1 MKTKNDVNN
10 FNNDNDIDNIDIDTN
25 ENNEKDEAKKN
36 IYDTK
41 DINNF
46 VNVNTN
52 NLVKENIDKIIFHKF
67 GIKNIGKYLL

>member
-1 MKTKNDVNN
+1 MKTKKDDIN
-10 FNNDNDIDNIDIDTN
+10 FNNDNDRITN

-46 VNVNTN
+46 
-52 NLVKENIDKIIFHKF
+52 
-67 GIKNIGKYLL
+67 